1 MQSNSVIFSNKA
13 SDLLDK
19 YQLSLK
25 DKNKNNFHCYL
36 LKFYE
41 LLESYISEEVF
52 IQLEK
57 LRSECENQYEAEALD
72 KDINDLK
79 VYLGIG
85 EYSGVSSSLGDR
97 LKSISI
103 SIKDIHFPKDDNL
116 IYVTSETKE
125 VLYRLG
131 RIDFINC
138 KFDSSRLSTND
149 NMYFELCDFIKDIY
163 ITPFYKNG
171 FGEKYRYISCNFHN
185 NVYLSASDDNKQEL
199 CNVFFECDF
208 LKDVDIQNLNFKKN
222 LFSFPDVL
230 DSIKKKSA
238 LVALSTSNSEFLR
251 IRNCHSFN
259 KLIISNCSFETDL
272 KINGFDDKYFNE
284 VEMHDYKYKAGSS
297 NIKELKIIDTNFK
310 SKLEIKNKNID
321 IFNFENSNVTKIFDL
336 FGSRFIQAKFDKCI
350 FSDFAGFED
359 VNFGNEV
366 EKDNEKFL
374 TVFKYVT
381 FMDFSS
387 FRGVKFNSGL
397 DFSKTNLKDTPN
409 FLNVY
414 ISPIN
419 TNRETFRIIKNSF
432 DDAGNKIEA
441 NRFFI
446 EEMKAYRR
454 ELKIKGGEWFN
465 RFILFFNRWASN
477 FGGNYI
483 LPIIWLVISV
493 VIYSEIID
501 WHNRFFVEN
510 EYFWNRD
517 FNTLSV
523 RANSIAES
531 FLPFSRFLQGREG
544 LEFTSLLFY
553 ILFVILTWQ
562 TIVAVKRHT
571 QR

>member
-1 MQSNSVIFSNKA
+1 
-13 SDLLDK
+13 
-19 YQLSLK
+19 
-25 DKNKNNFHCYL
+25 
-36 LKFYE
+36 
-41 LLESYISEEVF
+41 
-52 IQLEK
+52 
-57 LRSECENQYEAEALD
+57 
-72 KDINDLK
+72 
-79 VYLGIG
+79 
-85 EYSGVSSSLGDR
+85 
-97 LKSISI
+97 
-103 SIKDIHFPKDDNL
+103 
-116 IYVTSETKE
+116 
-125 VLYRLG
+125 
-131 RIDFINC
+131 
-138 KFDSSRLSTND
+138 
-149 NMYFELCDFIKDIY
+149 
-163 ITPFYKNG
+163 
-171 FGEKYRYISCNFHN
+171 
-185 NVYLSASDDNKQEL
+185 
-199 CNVFFECDF
+199 
-208 LKDVDIQNLNFKKN
+208 
-222 LFSFPDVL
+222 
-230 DSIKKKSA
+230 
-238 LVALSTSNSEFLR
+238 
-251 IRNCHSFN
+251 
-259 KLIISNCSFETDL
+259 
-272 KINGFDDKYFNE
+272 
-284 VEMHDYKYKAGSS
+284 
-297 NIKELKIIDTNFK
+297 
-310 SKLEIKNKNID
+310 
-321 IFNFENSNVTKIFDL
+321 
-336 FGSRFIQAKFDKCI
+336 
-350 FSDFAGFED
+350 
-359 VNFGNEV
+359 
-366 EKDNEKFL
+366 
-374 TVFKYVT
+374 
-381 FMDFSS
+381 MDFSS

-465 RFILFFNRWASN
+465 RFILFFNRCASN